1 MPAGN
6 GVPSGTSARAAAAAM
21 TFLTSVP
28 LGRRMVLDGADVARG
43 ALFFPVVGAGVGAAA
58 GGIAVLAHPRLPA
71 LAAAG
76 IALAVAVLLTGGM
89 HVDALADTADAVG
102 ASTRE
107 RALEI
112 MRDSRVGAFGV
123 TALILDLLVKA
134 AAVASLLERGGA
146 LAALVAAGA
155 LSRAASPPLA
165 VMLPYPRLEGGT
177 GSVLAGRVAWPA
189 ALAAVSVAVGGAVLA
204 AGMTGL
210 AMAAAVA
217 STTICLGVLYR
228 RWLGGATGDCLGAA
242 IEIGET
248 VALVAAAGLA

>member
-1 MPAGN
+1 MP
-6 GVPSGTSARAAAAAM
+6 VVSVRAAAAAV
-21 TFLTSVP
+21 TFLTRVP
-28 LGRRMVLDGADVARG
+28 LGRGVVVDGADVARG
-43 ALFFPVVGAGVGAAA
+43 ALLFPVVGAGVGALS
-58 GGIAVLAHPRLPA
+58 GGVAVIAHPRLPA

-76 IALAVAVLLTGGM
+76 VALALAVVLTGAM
-89 HVDALADTADAVG
+89 HVDALADTSDALG

-134 AAVASLLERGGA
+134 AAVAALLEQGGA

-165 VMLPYPRLEGGT
+165 LTLRYPRVEGGP
-177 GSVLAGRVAWPA
+177 GSVLSGRVGWPA
-189 ALAAVSVAVGGAVLA
+189 ALGAVVFGVGGAALA
-204 AGMTGL
+204 AGGTGL
-210 AMAAAVA
+210 AMAASVA
-217 STTICLGVLYR
+217 CTTIGLGLLFH

-242 IEIGET
+242 TEIGET
-248 VALVAAAGLA
+248 VALVVAAALA